1 MMQGGINQFFQWR
14 YDTALVFVRITPG
27 VALRSIAVAVPL
39 GVAAIFASSW
49 SLLREEVLA
58 LTRR

>member
-1 MMQGGINQFFQWR
+1 
-14 YDTALVFVRITPG
+14 
-27 VALRSIAVAVPL
+27 VPL

-49 SLLREEVLA
+49 SLLHKEVLA